1 MYVNVITGCPESSD
15 DISLMTSQTLSHLE
29 FDNKYSPVICDYL
42 SFVCNIK
49 LTCNRIFLCR
59 NMNQR
64 QRYAICELFKSG
76 KTQSEIAKQLK
87 TTRQQV
93 HRAIKRY
100 KELGTTAD
108 RSLLIDRALPRHYGT
123 EKLSS
128 NESAE
133 MQRDR
138 AESWQK
144 SLESVSRLYIATS

>member
-1 MYVNVITGCPESSD
+1 
-15 DISLMTSQTLSHLE
+15 
-29 FDNKYSPVICDYL
+29 
-42 SFVCNIK
+42 
-49 LTCNRIFLCR
+49 
-59 NMNQR
+59 MNQR

-87 TTRQQV
+87 ITRQQV

-108 RSLLIDRALPRHYGT
+108 RSPLIDRALPRHYGT

-144 SLESVSRLYIATS
+144 SLESASQLSILQ